1 MVSHLQV
8 QRRPSFLEV
17 VERRCTRLGRHSFP
31 DGVGKQGWD
40 PFLVA
45 RCGKHVFYLNTIN
58 LWQCKMAMANYPC
71 VDGLCLRLDDQSC
84 AWIFHGDKSHSG
96 QCNLQETR
104 TTILWRMFARISWC
118 FHIHVYIYICTC
130 TCTYTY
136 TYICPGRTFA
146 QSLYKWGF
154 GCFAVKGFV

>member
-1 MVSHLQV
+1 MGNLMRGAMTEIGSRNSKGLK
-8 QRRPSFLEV
+8 PS
-17 VERRCTRLGRHSFP
+17 GFP
-31 DGVGKQGWD
+31 PAGPAP
-40 PFLVA
+40 PFLSRSCRKTMHSSGETLFSWWGWQAGLRSVFG
-45 RCGKHVFYLNTIN
+45 GKHVFYLNTIN

-118 FHIHVYIYICTC
+118 FHIHVYIYILW
-130 TCTYTY
+130 
-136 TYICPGRTFA
+136 IAPH
-146 QSLYKWGF
+146 W
-154 GCFAVKGFV
+154 